1 MAEIYNDILK
11 VQIGRVK
18 ASVKA
23 DNYFRWPAKIQFKL
37 TLKPDGGRL
46 RNGRRRTEAVAR

>member
-1 MAEIYNDILK
+1 MIMAEIYNDILK

-23 DNYFRWPAKIQFKL
+23 DNYFPVAGKDTIQIDAETRWGQTSVQI
-37 TLKPDGGRL
+37 
-46 RNGRRRTEAVAR
+46 